1 MNQKVVVTGAKGQLG
16 SDLIQCLTKYK
27 IDCIGVSRQDF
38 DLTDTEKMK
47 KYLESIKPTCVI
59 HCAAYTAVDRAEQ
72 EPELCYAVN
81 VETTKNIAKVCRTMN
96 TSMVYLSTDYIFSGE
111 GNRLYEITDP
121 AEPVNIYGRTKLEG
135 ELVVQEWLKDYFI
148 VRIAWSFGKNG
159 NNFVK
164 TMLRLAKDRQE
175 VKVVDDQIGS
185 PTYTKDLADLLC
197 RMIQTKK
204 YGIYHATNEGFC
216 SWAEFAEEIFRLT
229 KKEIKV
235 CKISSKEYPSIAK
248 RPFNTKLSKK
258 SLDEAG
264 FYRLPHWKDALE
276 RYLKEIE

>member
-135 ELVVQEWLKDYFI
+135 ELAVREWLKDYFI

-164 TMLRLAKDRQE
+164 TMLRLAKDREE

-216 SWAEFAEEIFRLT
+216 SWAEF
-229 KKEIKV
+229 
-235 CKISSKEYPSIAK
+235 EYPSIAK